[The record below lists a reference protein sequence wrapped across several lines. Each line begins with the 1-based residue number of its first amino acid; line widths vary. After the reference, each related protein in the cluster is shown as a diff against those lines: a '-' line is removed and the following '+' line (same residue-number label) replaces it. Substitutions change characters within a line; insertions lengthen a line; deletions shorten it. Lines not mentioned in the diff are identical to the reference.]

1 MASGPIT
8 SCQIDGETVE
18 TVSDF
23 IFLGDRTVLG
33 GQRLLGWG
41 LMVGLWPLCS
51 GMTPWRWVRKEAV
64 LPGRRVAW
72 LEQATWQALARGR
85 GQRRWS
91 SGARERVWGCGLCA
105 LALRTQAPRSAE
117 HSWEPWI
124 VLKSGSQRPID
135 ETCPWA
141 CSLPGFSVHGIFQ
154 AGVLEWGAIAFP
166 RVSSRPRDRNW
177 GSYIARRFFIV

>member
-1 MASGPIT
+1 
-8 SCQIDGETVE
+8 
-18 TVSDF
+18 
-23 IFLGDRTVLG
+23 
-33 GQRLLGWG
+33 
-41 LMVGLWPLCS
+41 MVGLWPLCS

-141 CSLPGFSVHGIFQ
+141 
-154 AGVLEWGAIAFP
+154 GVWPVCVGLVGHWRSKGNALFFP
-166 RVSSRPRDRNW
+166 QLINLLGCVSS
-177 GSYIARRFFIV
+177 